1 MDFDSEN
8 NSIFENINNNS
19 MSNPAE
25 LNIPEL
31 PQEGSLLGNFINGIK
46 NKVNEKKKEK
56 AEQKLNNDLTEMVEE
71 NTETMLIL
79 KSFGCKMTL
88 KNIHLME
95 ISSEELNII
104 GFMKLEN
111 GKAEP
116 DAECKK
122 LFEIISTIISGG
134 YRIEDILNKYEEQ
147 EFYPIGEIEKVK
159 VKFKGQEIEA
169 SKGTLA
175 NPKGEKRTILFYRGY
190 EIKPDEE

>member
-1 MDFDSEN
+1 MVFDSEN

-134 YRIEDILNKYEEQ
+134 YRIEDILNNYEEQ

>member
-1 MDFDSEN
+1 
-8 NSIFENINNNS
+8 

-95 ISSEELNII
+95 ISSDELNII

-122 LFEIISTIISGG
+122 LFEI
-134 YRIEDILNKYEEQ
+134 
-147 EFYPIGEIEKVK
+147 
-159 VKFKGQEIEA
+159 
-169 SKGTLA
+169 
-175 NPKGEKRTILFYRGY
+175 
-190 EIKPDEE
+190 

>member
-31 PQEGSLLGNFINGIK
+31 PQEGSLLGSFINGIK

-71 NTETMLIL
+71 NAETMLIL

-95 ISSEELNII
+95 ISSDELNII